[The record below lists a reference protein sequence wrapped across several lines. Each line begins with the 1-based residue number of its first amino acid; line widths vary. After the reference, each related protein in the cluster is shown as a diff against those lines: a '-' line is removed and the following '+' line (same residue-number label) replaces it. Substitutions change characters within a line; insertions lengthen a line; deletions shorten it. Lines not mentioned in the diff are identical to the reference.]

1 MSVYSLLKS
10 QGALVDKINLD
21 NTYLAAR
28 RYSALEFDEDVIDAL
43 ACVLDGGKR
52 QKLEDLMLHVV
63 DNTDSSIV
71 PPERRKLDT
80 KRMVRS
86 LGRFIGA
93 EQADQYVRLFFME
106 HSGGAS
112 GNNLPYDWI
121 TAFKNYQMLKI
132 TDMIDIIMLFL
143 TGCVTLEEYDSWF
156 KNKSECL
163 SPRLAI
169 SITQDMMDKG
179 ITVDYLTE
187 AGCFL
192 ELQPEL
198 MKNIIGSL
206 WNCIIDTI
214 VDTSINEVEDKG
226 GEQ

>member
-1 MSVYSLLKS
+1 MSVYSLLKA

-28 RYSALEFDEDVIDAL
+28 KYSALEFDDAVIDTL
-43 ACVLDGGKR
+43 ACVLDGSKR
-52 QKLEDLMLHVV
+52 QTLNNLLEHVI
-63 DNTDSSIV
+63 DNIIS
-71 PPERRKLDT
+71 PERTRLNT
-80 KRMVRS
+80 TNMRRS

-93 EQADQYVRLFFME
+93 KQADQYVRLFFMT
-106 HSGGAS
+106 HNGSVIANS
-112 GNNLPYDWI
+112 LPQDWF
-121 TAFKNYQMLKI
+121 TVFKNYQILKI
-132 TDMIDIIMLFL
+132 ADMIDIIMLFL
-143 TGCVTLEEYDSWF
+143 IGCITLEEYDNWF
-156 KNKSECL
+156 KERSDL
-163 SPRLAI
+163 VIPRLAI
-169 SITQDMMDKG
+169 SITQDMMDKD

>member
-1 MSVYSLLKS
+1 MSVYSLLKA
-10 QGALVDKINLD
+10 QDALVDKINLD
-21 NTYLAAR
+21 DTYLAAR
-28 RYSALEFDEDVIDAL
+28 RYSALEFDEDVIDYL

-52 QKLEDLMLHVV
+52 QKLNDLLGHVL
-63 DNTDSSIV
+63 DNVIS
-71 PPERRKLDT
+71 PERSGLYT
-80 KRMVRS
+80 TNMIRS
-86 LGRFIGA
+86 LGRFIGV
-93 EQADQYVRLFFME
+93 EQADQYVRLFFMT
-106 HSGGAS
+106 HNGGVIANS
-112 GNNLPYDWI
+112 LPYDWL
-121 TAFKNYQMLKI
+121 TVFKNYQMLKI
-132 TDMIDIIMLFL
+132 ADMIDIIMLFL
-143 TGCVTLEEYDSWF
+143 IGCVTLEEYDSWF
-156 KNKSECL
+156 KERSDHL

-214 VDTSINEVEDKG
+214 VDTSLNEVEDKG

>member
-1 MSVYSLLKS
+1 MSVYSLLKA

-28 RYSALEFDEDVIDAL
+28 KYSALEFDDAVIDTL
-43 ACVLDGGKR
+43 ACVLDGSKR
-52 QKLEDLMLHVV
+52 QTLNNLLGHVI

-71 PPERRKLDT
+71 PPERRKIDT
-80 KRMVRS
+80 KRMIRS
-86 LGRFIGA
+86 LGRFIGV
-93 EQADQYVRLFFME
+93 EQADQYVRLFFMT
-106 HSGGAS
+106 HNGGTIA
-112 GNNLPYDWI
+112 NNLPHDWL
-121 TAFKNYQMLKI
+121 TVFKNYQMLKI
-132 TDMIDIIMLFL
+132 ADMIDIIMLFL
-143 TGCVTLEEYDSWF
+143 IGCITLEEYDSWF
-156 KNKSECL
+156 KERSDHL

-169 SITQDMMDKG
+169 SRTQDMMDKD

-198 MKNIIGSL
+198 MKNIIGSI

-214 VDTSINEVEDKG
+214 VDTSLNEVEDKG

>member
-1 MSVYSLLKS
+1 MSVYSLLKA

-21 NTYLAAR
+21 DTYLAAR
-28 RYSALEFDEDVIDAL
+28 KYSALEFDDAVIDTLAL
-43 ACVLDGGKR
+43 VLDGSKR
-52 QKLEDLMLHVV
+52 QTLRDLLAHVI
-63 DNTDSSIV
+63 DNIIS
-71 PPERRKLDT
+71 PERRKIDT

-86 LGRFIGA
+86 LGRFIGV

-106 HSGGAS
+106 HGGGAM
-112 GNNLPYDWI
+112 GNNLPQDWL

-132 TDMIDIIMLFL
+132 ADMIDIIMLFL
-143 TGCVTLEEYDSWF
+143 IGCITLEEYAGWF
-156 KNKSECL
+156 KMGSDYV

-198 MKNIIGSL
+198 MKNIIGSI

-214 VDTSINEVEDKG
+214 VDTSINEVEVEG

>member
-1 MSVYSLLKS
+1 MSVYSLLKA

-21 NTYLAAR
+21 DTYLAAR
-28 RYSALEFDEDVIDAL
+28 KYSALEFDDAVIDAL
-43 ACVLDGGKR
+43 ALVLDGSKR
-52 QKLEDLMLHVV
+52 QTLRDLLAHVI
-63 DNTDSSIV
+63 NNIIS
-71 PPERRKLDT
+71 PERRKIDT

-86 LGRFIGA
+86 LGRFIGV

-106 HSGGAS
+106 HGGGAM
-112 GNNLPYDWI
+112 GNNLPQDWL

-132 TDMIDIIMLFL
+132 ADMIDIIMLFL
-143 TGCVTLEEYDSWF
+143 IGCITLEEYDSWF
-156 KNKSECL
+156 KMGSDYV
-163 SPRLAI
+163 SPILAI

-198 MKNIIGSL
+198 MKNIIGSI

-214 VDTSINEVEDKG
+214 VDTSINEVEVEG

>member
-1 MSVYSLLKS
+1 MSVYSLLKA

-28 RYSALEFDEDVIDAL
+28 KYSALEFDDAVIDTLAL
-43 ACVLDGGKR
+43 VLDGSKR
-52 QKLEDLMLHVV
+52 QTLEDLMLHVI

-71 PPERRKLDT
+71 PPERRKIDT

-86 LGRFIGA
+86 LGRFIGV
-93 EQADQYVRLFFME
+93 EQADQYVRLLFMR
-106 HSGGAS
+106 HNGGAS
-112 GNNLPYDWI
+112 GNNLPHDWL
-121 TAFKNYQMLKI
+121 TVFKNYQMLTI
-132 TDMIDIIMLFL
+132 ADMIDIIMLFL
-143 TGCVTLEEYDSWF
+143 IGCITLEEYDSWF
-156 KNKSECL
+156 KERSDYL

-169 SITQDMMDKG
+169 SISQDMMDKG

-198 MKNIIGSL
+198 MKNIIGSI

-214 VDTSINEVEDKG
+214 VDTSLNEVEVEG

>member
-1 MSVYSLLKS
+1 MSVYSLLKA
-10 QGALVDKINLD
+10 QDALVDKINLD

-28 RYSALEFDEDVIDAL
+28 KYSALEFDEDVIDAL

-52 QKLEDLMLHVV
+52 QTLNGLMLHVI

-93 EQADQYVRLFFME
+93 EQADQYMRLFFMV
-106 HSGGAS
+106 HGGAS

-121 TAFKNYQMLKI
+121 TAFKNYQMLKL
-132 TDMIDIIMLFL
+132 TDMIDMLMLFL
-143 TGCVTLEEYDSWF
+143 IGCVTLEEYDSWF
-156 KNKSECL
+156 KYKSECL

-169 SITQDMMDKG
+169 SITQDMMDKD

-214 VDTSINEVEDKG
+214 VDTSINEVEVEG

>member
-1 MSVYSLLKS
+1 MSVYSLLKA

-21 NTYLAAR
+21 DTYLAAR
-28 RYSALEFDEDVIDAL
+28 KYSALEFDDAVIDTLAL
-43 ACVLDGGKR
+43 VLDGSKR
-52 QKLEDLMLHVV
+52 QTLRDLLAHVI
-63 DNTDSSIV
+63 DNIIS
-71 PPERRKLDT
+71 PERRKIDT

-86 LGRFIGA
+86 LGRFIGV

-106 HSGGAS
+106 HGGGAM
-112 GNNLPYDWI
+112 GNNLPQDWL

-132 TDMIDIIMLFL
+132 ADMIDIIMLFL
-143 TGCVTLEEYDSWF
+143 IGCITLEEYDSWF
-156 KNKSECL
+156 KMGSDYV
-163 SPRLAI
+163 SPILAI

-198 MKNIIGSL
+198 MKNIIGSI

-214 VDTSINEVEDKG
+214 VDTSINEVEVEG

>member
-1 MSVYSLLKS
+1 MSVYSLLKA

-21 NTYLAAR
+21 DTYLAAR
-28 RYSALEFDEDVIDAL
+28 KYSALEFDDAVIDTLAL
-43 ACVLDGGKR
+43 VLDGSKR
-52 QKLEDLMLHVV
+52 QTLRDLLAHVI
-63 DNTDSSIV
+63 DNIIS
-71 PPERRKLDT
+71 PERRKIDT

-86 LGRFIGA
+86 LGRFIGV

-106 HSGGAS
+106 HGGGAM
-112 GNNLPYDWI
+112 GNNLPQDWL

-132 TDMIDIIMLFL
+132 ADMIDIIMLFL
-143 TGCVTLEEYDSWF
+143 IGCITLEEYDSWF
-156 KNKSECL
+156 KMGSDYV

-198 MKNIIGSL
+198 MKNIIGSI

-214 VDTSINEVEDKG
+214 VDTSINEVEVEG

>member
-1 MSVYSLLKS
+1 MSVYSLLKA

-21 NTYLAAR
+21 DTYLAAR
-28 RYSALEFDEDVIDAL
+28 KYSALEFDDAVIDTLAL
-43 ACVLDGGKR
+43 VLDGSKR
-52 QKLEDLMLHVV
+52 QTLEDLMLHVI

-71 PPERRKLDT
+71 PPERRKIDT

-93 EQADQYVRLFFME
+93 EQADQYMGLFFMT
-106 HSGGAS
+106 HNGGTIA
-112 GNNLPYDWI
+112 NNLPHDWL
-121 TAFKNYQMLKI
+121 TVFKDYQMLKI
-132 TDMIDIIMLFL
+132 ADMIDIIMLFL
-143 TGCVTLEEYDSWF
+143 IGCVTLEEYDSWF
-156 KNKSECL
+156 KDKADCVI
-163 SPRLAI
+163 PRLAI
-169 SITQDMMDKG
+169 SISQDMMDGG

-198 MKNIIGSL
+198 MKNIIGSI

>member
-28 RYSALEFDEDVIDAL
+28 KYSALEFDDAVIDTL
-43 ACVLDGGKR
+43 ACVLDGSKR
-52 QKLEDLMLHVV
+52 QTLEDLMLHVI

-71 PPERRKLDT
+71 PPERRKIDT

-93 EQADQYVRLFFME
+93 EQADQYMGLFFMT
-106 HSGGAS
+106 HNGGTI
-112 GNNLPYDWI
+112 GNNLPYDWL
-121 TAFKNYQMLKI
+121 TVFKNYQMLKI
-132 TDMIDIIMLFL
+132 ADMIDIIMLFL
-143 TGCVTLEEYDSWF
+143 IGCITLEEYDSWF
-156 KNKSECL
+156 KMRSDHL

-169 SITQDMMDKG
+169 SITQDMMDKD

-198 MKNIIGSL
+198 MKDIIGSL

-214 VDTSINEVEDKG
+214 VDTSLNEVEDKG

>member
-1 MSVYSLLKS
+1 MSVYSLLKA

-28 RYSALEFDEDVIDAL
+28 KYSALEFDDAVIDTL
-43 ACVLDGGKR
+43 ACVLDGSKR
-52 QKLEDLMLHVV
+52 QTLSDLLEHVL
-63 DNTDSSIV
+63 DNIMS
-71 PPERRKLDT
+71 PERTRLNT
-80 KRMVRS
+80 TTMIRS
-86 LGRFIGA
+86 LGRFIGV
-93 EQADQYVRLFFME
+93 EQADQYMRLFFME
-106 HSGGAS
+106 HSGGTIA
-112 GNNLPYDWI
+112 NNLPHDWL
-121 TAFKNYQMLKI
+121 TVFKNYQMLKI
-132 TDMIDIIMLFL
+132 ADMIDIIMLFL
-143 TGCVTLEEYDSWF
+143 IGCITLEEYDSWF
-156 KNKSECL
+156 KERSDHL

-169 SITQDMMDKG
+169 SISQDMMDKN

-198 MKNIIGSL
+198 MKNIIGSI

-214 VDTSINEVEDKG
+214 VDTSLNEVEVEG

>member
-1 MSVYSLLKS
+1 MSVYSLLKA

-28 RYSALEFDEDVIDAL
+28 KYSALEFDDAVIDTLAL
-43 ACVLDGGKR
+43 VLDGSKR
-52 QKLEDLMLHVV
+52 QTLDGLLGHVIDSKL
-63 DNTDSSIV
+63 NTTNMI
-71 PPERRKLDT
+71 
-80 KRMVRS
+80 RS

-93 EQADQYVRLFFME
+93 EQADQYVRLFFMT
-106 HSGGAS
+106 HYGGNI
-112 GNNLPYDWI
+112 GNNLPHDWL
-121 TAFKNYQMLKI
+121 TVFKDYQMLKI
-132 TDMIDIIMLFL
+132 ADMIDIIMLFL
-143 TGCVTLEEYDSWF
+143 IGCITLEEYDSWF
-156 KNKSECL
+156 KERSDYV

-169 SITQDMMDKG
+169 SITQDMMDKD

-198 MKNIIGSL
+198 MKNIIGSI

-214 VDTSINEVEDKG
+214 VDTSLNEVEDKG

>member
-1 MSVYSLLKS
+1 MSVYSLLKA

-28 RYSALEFDEDVIDAL
+28 KYSALEFDDAVIDTL
-43 ACVLDGGKR
+43 ACVLDGSKR
-52 QKLEDLMLHVV
+52 QTLNNLLEHVI

-106 HSGGAS
+106 HGGAS
-112 GNNLPYDWI
+112 GNNLPYDWL

-132 TDMIDIIMLFL
+132 TDMIDMIMLFL
-143 TGCVTLEEYDSWF
+143 IGCITLEECDSWF
-156 KNKSECL
+156 KDKAECL
-163 SPRLAI
+163 SPRLAVSI
-169 SITQDMMDKG
+169 SQDMMDEG

>member
-1 MSVYSLLKS
+1 MSVYSLLKA

-21 NTYLAAR
+21 DTYLAAR
-28 RYSALEFDEDVIDAL
+28 KYSALEFDDAVIDTLAL
-43 ACVLDGGKR
+43 VLDGSKR
-52 QKLEDLMLHVV
+52 QTLDDLLVHVIDSKL
-63 DNTDSSIV
+63 NTTSMI
-71 PPERRKLDT
+71 
-80 KRMVRS
+80 RS

-112 GNNLPYDWI
+112 GNNLPHDWL
-121 TAFKNYQMLKI
+121 TVFKNYQMLKI
-132 TDMIDIIMLFL
+132 ADMIDIIMLFL
-143 TGCVTLEEYDSWF
+143 IGCITLEEYDSWF
-156 KNKSECL
+156 KDKADCVI
-163 SPRLAI
+163 PRLAI
-169 SITQDMMDKG
+169 SITQDMMDKD

-198 MKNIIGSL
+198 MKDIIGSI

-214 VDTSINEVEDKG
+214 VDTSLNEVEGKG

>member
-1 MSVYSLLKS
+1 MSVYSLLKA

-21 NTYLAAR
+21 DTYLAAR
-28 RYSALEFDEDVIDAL
+28 RYSALEFDDDVIDTL
-43 ACVLDGGKR
+43 ACVLDGSKR
-52 QKLEDLMLHVV
+52 YKLRDLLVHMIE
-63 DNTDSSIV
+63 S
-71 PPERRKLDT
+71 RLDT

-86 LGRFIGA
+86 LGRFIGV
-93 EQADQYVRLFFME
+93 EQADQYVRLFFMT
-106 HSGGAS
+106 HNGGHI
-112 GNNLPYDWI
+112 GNNLPHDWI

-132 TDMIDIIMLFL
+132 ADMIDIIMLFL
-143 TGCVTLEEYDSWF
+143 IGCITLEEYDSWF
-156 KNKSECL
+156 KEKADCVI
-163 SPRLAI
+163 PRLAI
-169 SITQDMMDKG
+169 SITQDMMDKD

-214 VDTSINEVEDKG
+214 VDTSLNEVEDKG

>member
-28 RYSALEFDEDVIDAL
+28 KYSALEFDEDVIDTL

-52 QKLEDLMLHVV
+52 QTLEDLMLHVI

-71 PPERRKLDT
+71 PPERRKIDT

-93 EQADQYVRLFFME
+93 EQADQYVRLFFMT
-106 HSGGAS
+106 HNGVTI
-112 GNNLPYDWI
+112 GNNLLHDWL
-121 TAFKNYQMLKI
+121 TVFKNYQMLKI
-132 TDMIDIIMLFL
+132 ADMIDIIMLFL
-143 TGCVTLEEYDSWF
+143 IGCITLEEYDSWF
-156 KNKSECL
+156 KERSDHL

-169 SITQDMMDKG
+169 SITQDMMDKD

-198 MKNIIGSL
+198 MKNIIGSI

-214 VDTSINEVEDKG
+214 VDTSLNEVEVEG

>member
-1 MSVYSLLKS
+1 MSVYSLLKA

-21 NTYLAAR
+21 DTYLAAR
-28 RYSALEFDEDVIDAL
+28 KYSALEFDDAVIDTLAL
-43 ACVLDGGKR
+43 VLDGSKR
-52 QKLEDLMLHVV
+52 QTLRDLLAHVI
-63 DNTDSSIV
+63 DNIIS
-71 PPERRKLDT
+71 PERRKIDT

-86 LGRFIGA
+86 LGRFIGV
-93 EQADQYVRLFFME
+93 EQADQYVRLFFMA
-106 HSGGAS
+106 HGGGAM
-112 GNNLPYDWI
+112 GNNLPQDWL

-132 TDMIDIIMLFL
+132 ADMIDIIMLFL
-143 TGCVTLEEYDSWF
+143 IGCITLEEYDSWF
-156 KNKSECL
+156 KMGSDYV
-163 SPRLAI
+163 SPILAI

-198 MKNIIGSL
+198 MKNIIGSI

-214 VDTSINEVEDKG
+214 VDTSINEVEVEG

>member
-1 MSVYSLLKS
+1 MSVYSLLKA
-10 QGALVDKINLD
+10 QDALVDKINLD
-21 NTYLAAR
+21 DTYLAAR
-28 RYSALEFDEDVIDAL
+28 KYSALEFDNAVIDAL
-43 ACVLDGGKR
+43 ACVLDGSKR
-52 QKLEDLMLHVV
+52 QTLGDLMLHVI

-71 PPERRKLDT
+71 PPERRKIDT

-86 LGRFIGA
+86 LGRFIGV
-93 EQADQYVRLFFME
+93 EQADQYMGLFFMT
-106 HSGGAS
+106 HKGGDIA
-112 GNNLPYDWI
+112 NNLPQDWL

-132 TDMIDIIMLFL
+132 ADMIDIIMLFL
-143 TGCVTLEEYDSWF
+143 IGCITLEEYDSWF
-156 KNKSECL
+156 KERSDHL

-169 SITQDMMDKG
+169 SISQDMMDKN
-179 ITVDYLTE
+179 ITVDYVTE

-198 MKNIIGSL
+198 MKNIIGSI

-214 VDTSINEVEDKG
+214 VDTSLNEVEDKG

>member
-28 RYSALEFDEDVIDAL
+28 KYSALEFDDDVIDTL

-52 QKLEDLMLHVV
+52 QTLDDLLGHVIESKL
-63 DNTDSSIV
+63 NT
-71 PPERRKLDT
+71 T
-80 KRMVRS
+80 TMVRS
-86 LGRFIGA
+86 LGRFIGV
-93 EQADQYVRLFFME
+93 EQADQYVRLFFMT
-106 HSGGAS
+106 HNGGNI
-112 GNNLPYDWI
+112 GNNLPHDWL

-132 TDMIDIIMLFL
+132 ADMIDIIMLFL
-143 TGCVTLEEYDSWF
+143 IGCITLEEYDSWF
-156 KNKSECL
+156 KERSDL
-163 SPRLAI
+163 VIPRLAI
-169 SITQDMMDKG
+169 SISQDMMDKD

-214 VDTSINEVEDKG
+214 VDTSINEVEVEG

>member
-1 MSVYSLLKS
+1 MSVYSLLKA

-21 NTYLAAR
+21 DTYLAAR
-28 RYSALEFDEDVIDAL
+28 KYSALEFDDAVIDAL
-43 ACVLDGGKR
+43 ALVLDGSKR
-52 QKLEDLMLHVV
+52 QTLRDLLAHVI
-63 DNTDSSIV
+63 NNIIS
-71 PPERRKLDT
+71 PERRKIDT

-86 LGRFIGA
+86 LGRFIGV
-93 EQADQYVRLFFME
+93 EQADQYVRLFFMA
-106 HSGGAS
+106 HGGGAM
-112 GNNLPYDWI
+112 GNNLPQDWL

-132 TDMIDIIMLFL
+132 ADMIDIIMLFL
-143 TGCVTLEEYDSWF
+143 IGCITLEEYDSWF
-156 KNKSECL
+156 KMGSDYV
-163 SPRLAI
+163 SPILAI

-198 MKNIIGSL
+198 MKNIIGSI

-214 VDTSINEVEDKG
+214 VDTSINEVEVEG

>member
-1 MSVYSLLKS
+1 MSVYSLLKA

-21 NTYLAAR
+21 DTYLAAR
-28 RYSALEFDEDVIDAL
+28 KYSALEFDDAVIDAL
-43 ACVLDGGKR
+43 ALVLDGSKR
-52 QKLEDLMLHVV
+52 QTLRDLLAHVI
-63 DNTDSSIV
+63 NNIIS
-71 PPERRKLDT
+71 PERRKIDT

-86 LGRFIGA
+86 LGRFIGV

-106 HSGGAS
+106 HGGGAM
-112 GNNLPYDWI
+112 GNNLPQDWL

-132 TDMIDIIMLFL
+132 ADMIDIIMLFL
-143 TGCVTLEEYDSWF
+143 IGCITLEEYDSWF
-156 KNKSECL
+156 KMRSDYV
-163 SPRLAI
+163 SPILAI

-198 MKNIIGSL
+198 MKNIIGSI

-214 VDTSINEVEDKG
+214 VDTSINEVEVEG

>member
-1 MSVYSLLKS
+1 MSVYSLLKA

-21 NTYLAAR
+21 DTYLAAR
-28 RYSALEFDEDVIDAL
+28 KYSALEFDDAVIDTLAL
-43 ACVLDGGKR
+43 VLDGSKR
-52 QKLEDLMLHVV
+52 QTLRELLAHVI

-71 PPERRKLDT
+71 PPERRKIDT

-86 LGRFIGA
+86 LGRFIGV
-93 EQADQYVRLFFME
+93 EQADQYMGLFFMT
-106 HSGGAS
+106 HKGGNI
-112 GNNLPYDWI
+112 GNNLPYDWL
-121 TAFKNYQMLKI
+121 TAFKNYQML
-132 TDMIDIIMLFL
+132 TTADMIDIIMLFL
-143 TGCVTLEEYDSWF
+143 IGCITLEEYDSWF
-156 KNKSECL
+156 KAKADCL
-163 SPRLAI
+163 IPRLAI

-198 MKNIIGSL
+198 MKNIIGSI

-214 VDTSINEVEDKG
+214 VDTSINEVEVEG

>member
-1 MSVYSLLKS
+1 MSVYSLLKA

-21 NTYLAAR
+21 DTYLAAR
-28 RYSALEFDEDVIDAL
+28 KYSALEFDDAVIDTL
-43 ACVLDGGKR
+43 TCVLDGSKR
-52 QKLEDLMLHVV
+52 QTLEDLMLHVI

-71 PPERRKLDT
+71 PPERRKIDT

-93 EQADQYVRLFFME
+93 EQADQYMGLFFMT
-106 HSGGAS
+106 HNGGTIA
-112 GNNLPYDWI
+112 NNLPHDWL

-132 TDMIDIIMLFL
+132 ADMIDIIMLFL
-143 TGCVTLEEYDSWF
+143 IGCVTLEEYDSWF
-156 KNKSECL
+156 KERSDL
-163 SPRLAI
+163 VIPRLAI
-169 SITQDMMDKG
+169 SISQDMMDKG

-214 VDTSINEVEDKG
+214 VDTSLNEVEDKG

>member
-1 MSVYSLLKS
+1 MSVYSLLKA

-21 NTYLAAR
+21 DTYLAAR
-28 RYSALEFDEDVIDAL
+28 RYSALEFDEDVIDSL

-52 QKLEDLMLHVV
+52 QTLRDLLGHVI

-71 PPERRKLDT
+71 PPERRKIDT

-93 EQADQYVRLFFME
+93 EQADQYVRLFFMK

-112 GNNLPYDWI
+112 GNNLPYNWL
-121 TAFKNYQMLKI
+121 TVFKNYQML
-132 TDMIDIIMLFL
+132 TLADMIDIIMLFL
-143 TGCVTLEEYDSWF
+143 IGCVTLEEYDSWF
-156 KNKSECL
+156 KERSDHL

-169 SITQDMMDKG
+169 SISQDMMDKN

-198 MKNIIGSL
+198 MKNIIGSI

-214 VDTSINEVEDKG
+214 VDTSLNEVEDKG